1 MDFQTTPPRFREL
14 GLTGIH
20 TDDGFWMGE
29 KPLADL
35 LLEKDIRT
43 FPNDRGQMRECAL
56 FFDDWHL
63 YAVPDG
69 EDWVYSLVKLR
80 EQEFDAAQ
88 GRIGDGDTPGVT
100 VSFIDFRVEIFVR
113 CLAEPTLENRRDMN
127 REINRVVSFR
137 GQGHHPA
144 LKAYFET
151 AP

>member
-1 MDFQTTPPRFREL
+1 MDFQTIPPRFREL

-43 FPNDRGQMRECAL
+43 FPNDRGEMRECAL

-63 YAVPDG
+63 YAIPAG
-69 EDWVYSLVKLR
+69 ENWVYSLVKLR

-88 GRIGDGDTPGVT
+88 GRIGDGDTSGVT
-100 VSFIDFRVEIFVR
+100 VSFIDVGGWIGARW
-113 CLAEPTLENRRDMN
+113 
-127 REINRVVSFR
+127 R
-137 GQGHHPA
+137 G
-144 LKAYFET
+144 
-151 AP
+151 